1 MAKLVSTTYG
11 DALFDLALEENKV
24 DELYEEIQALD
35 RSFQENE
42 ELLKL
47 LNHPE
52 VIKEEKLSV
61 IDNVFKGRVSDESVG
76 FLRIIVE
83 KDRYNDIPAIF
94 AHFLH
99 CVKEYKGIGSASV
112 TSAAELTDDQKKRL
126 TERLLATTRYNTF
139 ETNYTVDPG
148 LLGGMIIRIED
159 RVMDSS
165 LKSQLDRLTR
175 QLSDM
180 KV

>member
-83 KDRYNDIPAIF
+83 KDRYRDIPAIF

-99 CVKEYKGIGSASV
+99 RVKEHKGIGSASV
-112 TSAAELTDDQKKRL
+112 TSAAPLTDAQKKRL
-126 TERLLATTRYNTF
+126 TDRLLATTGYNTF

>member
-99 CVKEYKGIGSASV
+99 RVKEHKGIGSASV
-112 TSAAELTDDQKKRL
+112 TSAAPLTDAQKKRL
-126 TERLLATTRYNTF
+126 TDRLLATTRYHTF
-139 ETNYTVDPG
+139 ETSYTVDPG

>member
-99 CVKEYKGIGSASV
+99 RVKEYKGIGSASV

-126 TERLLATTRYNTF
+126 TDRLLATTRYNTF